1 MEEVNLVEL
10 KQDGGS
16 VSVERAQSSK
26 SNMTRQRRISSLRK
40 GVQDVKRKAEHLVD
54 RLKSTNYWSYDK
66 IFWYISLVLAIIG
79 IIVYPVN
86 EDLDTLIWA
95 IFYLVVALF
104 GMWHVRTINLPLMN
118 R

>member
-1 MEEVNLVEL
+1 LVEL

-26 SNMTRQRRISSLRK
+26 SNRTRQRRISSLRK

-79 IIVYPVN
+79 IIVYPGN
-86 EDLDTLIWA
+86 G
-95 IFYLVVALF
+95 LVI
-104 GMWHVRTINLPLMN
+104 INYHSLVTTSFRLQIN
-118 R
+118 FVFNSK